1 MVSKFDEIPW
11 NEIIKKEARGIDD
24 ADFGEIQSVDPEY
37 VLTQKGMIDKEFF
50 SFPKNL
56 AQGYDGDRVWFKVT
70 EEEARNSYM
79 QSQNV
84 DILDQGDSSSNN
96 IETDTTYNNSLSN
109 TKTEEEKIIPL
120 MAEKLDI
127 AKTEVVDEV
136 IITKEPV
143 KDTKTEQIPVM
154 HEELTIEIRP
164 VTNDHQ
170 SSLQSSNINNNNN
183 NNNNNNTS
191 NEENEILKPVENK
204 THIRIPLKR
213 EEVEVSRTPYVK
225 EEIVVKKKPV
235 SGTQTVTEELVSE
248 KIVDPKI

>member
-24 ADFGEIQSVDPEY
+24 ADFGEIQSVDSEY
-37 VLTQKGMIDKEFF
+37 VLTQKGIIDKEFF
-50 SFPKNL
+50 SLPKNL
-56 AQGYDGDRVWFKVT
+56 AQGYDGDIVWFKVT

-84 DILDQGDSSSNN
+84 ILDQGGSSSNN
-96 IETDTTYNNSLSN
+96 IETYNTDENSLSDI
-109 TKTEEEKIIPL
+109 KKEEKEVIPL

-127 AKTEVVDEV
+127 TKTEVTDEV

-164 VTNDHQ
+164 VTKDQ
-170 SSLQSSNINNNNN
+170 SSLSSTLSSSSSD
-183 NNNNNNTS
+183 NNTLI
-191 NEENEILKPVENK
+191 EQENETLKPVENK

-235 SGTQTVTEELVSE
+235 TETQTVTEEIVSE
-248 KIVDPKI
+248 RIVDSPN

>member
-11 NEIIKKEARGIDD
+11 NEIIKKEARGIDN
-24 ADFGEIQSVDPEY
+24 ADFGEIQSVDSEY
-37 VLTQKGMIDKEFF
+37 VLTQKGIIDKEFF

-84 DILDQGDSSSNN
+84 NLLDQGDSSSNN
-96 IETDTTYNNSLSN
+96 IETETTYDNSLSN
-109 TKTEEEKIIPL
+109 TKTEEEVIPL

-127 AKTEVVDEV
+127 AKTEVEDEV

-164 VTNDHQ
+164 VTNNQ
-170 SSLQSSNINNNNN
+170 SSLLSSNNNHH
-183 NNNNNNTS
+183 TS

-204 THIRIPLKR
+204 TNIRIPLKR

-235 SGTQTVTEELVSE
+235 TETRTVTEEIITE
-248 KIVDPKI
+248 KVKDPQV